1 MEENDVVQVYLT
13 PQPHQAHFL
22 CNILADAG
30 IEARAI
36 GANLNSVDP
45 PANLQSGAVWV
56 RGRDAELARR
66 ILTQWEQDQARPH
79 LAEADTATWTCPNCG
94 EAVED
99 NFDLCWN
106 CQNSRPQTG
115 S

>member
-1 MEENDVVQVYLT
+1 MNDNDVVQVYVT
-13 PQPHQAHFL
+13 PQSHQAHFL

-56 RGRDAELARR
+56 RGHDAERART
-66 ILTQWEQDQARPH
+66 ILTEWEQARDRPH
-79 LAEADTATWTCPNCG
+79 PANESAATWICPTCG
-94 EAVED
+94 ETVDDSFE
-99 NFDLCWN
+99 LCWN
-106 CQNSRPQTG
+106 CESVRAPA
-115 S
+115 